1 MKKFFFRISG
11 RVKRFDMVKPHAFD
25 KEKEKEPKRK
35 EKVPK
40 RKERKNVYEKI
51 AYRESTYK

>member
-1 MKKFFFRISG
+1 
-11 RVKRFDMVKPHAFD
+11 MVKPHAFD